1 MKPCESETVQQNE
14 ELIESKLKVT
24 AHFGYVSETWLFP
37 SRELQAGSSKQPSHD
52 ISHGCQEIFTLGN
65 LPSLKSAF
73 RLKLKTPNAAKGYY
87 KDPKSRIRSEKI
99 NSRPAP
105 SRAPSAVYQD
115 RLLDQ
120 DDQPLLQLA
129 ELQVCQLT

>member
-73 RLKLKTPNAAKGYY
+73 RLKLKTPKAANG
-87 KDPKSRIRSEKI
+87 S
-99 NSRPAP
+99 
-105 SRAPSAVYQD
+105 YQD
-115 RLLDQ
+115 PNRV
-120 DDQPLLQLA
+120 A
-129 ELQVCQLT
+129 

>member
-14 ELIESKLKVT
+14 ELIKSKLKVT
-24 AHFGYVSETWLFP
+24 ALFGYVSETWLFP
-37 SRELQAGSSKQPSHD
+37 SRELQACSSKQPSHD
-52 ISHGCQEIFTLGN
+52 ILHVCQEIFTLSN

-87 KDPKSRIRSEKI
+87 QDPKSHIRSEMMK
-99 NSRPAP
+99 SCPAQ

-120 DDQPLLQLA
+120 DDQSLLQLA
-129 ELQVCQLT
+129 ELQDCQ